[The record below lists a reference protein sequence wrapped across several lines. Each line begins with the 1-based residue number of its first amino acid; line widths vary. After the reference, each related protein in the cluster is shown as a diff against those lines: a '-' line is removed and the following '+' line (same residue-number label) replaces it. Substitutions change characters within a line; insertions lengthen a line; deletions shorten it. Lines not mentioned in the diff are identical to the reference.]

1 MSRKFS
7 LKKLFVTS
15 AAAILAV
22 GVSVSMMPQDAYAQ
36 ATEGRQFGA
45 KAGEIVNEALQFMN
59 GNQHSAALGKLNQA
73 ITLPDLNA
81 YERSTIYQMIGAAS
95 YELND
100 TAGALSG
107 FQNSINAGG
116 LLPNEADGLKINIAQ
131 LMIANGQYAQGA
143 QELENYLNR
152 GGQRKPQYVDMLVSA
167 WVQSENYSKALPWA
181 EQWFRSASPKER
193 KHFDLLNFLYNNL
206 GMQGRQADIVR
217 EMIVKWPN
225 DKQLWDTWA
234 SMLANGGREQ
244 DAFEV
249 QKMLYLA
256 GVSSSESD
264 LLKVVQYYSFYDM
277 PFQAAK
283 ILEKEM
289 NAGRISQ
296 SAEKLVQLSD
306 LYRQAREYRKA
317 IPILERAA
325 GQSGQAKLYADLG
338 EALYN
343 EGECVKAESAFQD
356 AISRGFDAGKS
367 WMLIATCRYEDAQ
380 KEERA
385 VCSTTT
391 AEQRKNSS
399 KNQKRERAIAAFN
412 NVPASSRENRNA
424 KKWVSFI
431 RAEAKAVE
439 DRCEFEASVKEEQC
453 FIQIRQAISNAV
465 FTGGEVEITP
475 ECKPYKAK
483 FDRLYTQK
491 VATDQ

>member
-1 MSRKFS
+1 MGS
-7 LKKLFVTS
+7 
-15 AAAILAV
+15 
-22 GVSVSMMPQDAYAQ
+22 
-36 ATEGRQFGA
+36 
-45 KAGEIVNEALQFMN
+45 
-59 GNQHSAALGKLNQA
+59 
-73 ITLPDLNA
+73 
-81 YERSTIYQMIGAAS
+81 
-95 YELND
+95 ELCIRD
-100 TAGALSG
+100 S
-107 FQNSINAGG
+107 
-116 LLPNEADGLKINIAQ
+116 
-131 LMIANGQYAQGA
+131 
-143 QELENYLNR
+143 
-152 GGQRKPQYVDMLVSA
+152 
-167 WVQSENYSKALPWA
+167 
-181 EQWFRSASPKER
+181 
-193 KHFDLLNFLYNNL
+193 
-206 GMQGRQADIVR
+206 
-217 EMIVKWPN
+217 
-225 DKQLWDTWA
+225 
-234 SMLANGGREQ
+234 
-244 DAFEV
+244 
-249 QKMLYLA
+249 
-256 GVSSSESD
+256 
-264 LLKVVQYYSFYDM
+264 
-277 PFQAAK
+277 
-283 ILEKEM
+283 
-289 NAGRISQ
+289 
-296 SAEKLVQLSD
+296 
-306 LYRQAREYRKA
+306 
-317 IPILERAA
+317 
-325 GQSGQAKLYADLG
+325 
-338 EALYN
+338 YN